1 MVEQIPKLPRALKPL
16 VSRNV
21 LGSRRV
27 LLHGRDSSGGLKAI
41 IVDDEGNLVS
51 LIKGDYL
58 GALKTLAVDDKGRM
72 LSVLTDPEDVFGNA
86 HHLGVAELCAR
97 LGCISTFERNGN
109 VFFMESFE
117 EGTLNKWENY
127 AVHQDSE
134 VSISSDRARTG
145 YNSCKL
151 TAGGVPAAWAGLYHY
166 HSVPVINRIGYE
178 VSFTMSAD
186 ISNILFGIIIF
197 DGTLIH
203 FGMIRYYRPSDKLQY
218 YDPLKNW
225 QDIATIDLKNYDY
238 LFHTLK
244 FVIDTSTK
252 KILRVVLNNI
262 KYTLNADYRTEASTD
277 AAYTKYIIQLW
288 SDGEHTQ
295 SVYIDDVILTYNEGD
310 NEE

>member
-58 GALKTLAVDDKGRM
+58 GALKTLAVDEKGRM

-97 LGCISTFERNGN
+97 LGSISTFERNGN
-109 VFFMESFE
+109 VFFMDSFD
-117 EGTLNKWENY
+117 TLNKWEIFEINL
-127 AVHQDSE
+127 DSD
-134 VSISSDRARTG
+134 VYINSSRARTG
-145 YNSCKL
+145 YKSCKL
-151 TAGGVPAAWAGLYHY
+151 TAGGHPAAWAGIYHY
-166 HSVPVINRIGYE
+166 HSVPIINRIGFE

-186 ISNILFGIIIF
+186 ISFLLFAIKIY
-197 DGTLIH
+197 DGTEIH
-203 FGMIRYYRPSDKLQY
+203 LARIRYYRSSNKLQY
-218 YDPLKNW
+218 YDSIGDW
-225 QDIATIDLKNYDY
+225 QDITTIDLKNNDY

-262 KYTLNADYRTEASTD
+262 KYTINADYRTTPSTE
-277 AAYTKYIIQLW
+277 AAYTVYMIELW
-288 SDGEHTQ
+288 SDEEHTQ